1 MKLKYRQSSESKL
14 RTILS
19 DGSFIPEKV
28 VNLKF
33 WDLLQIFI
41 ACISPRTNEGIRTTD
56 LMTNV
61 LDEFDQKGY
70 LEVALERMAYQ
81 KALGC
86 PGWQLLLP
94 VTDALARN
102 GIDPKK
108 IELKVLKITEFNP
121 ESLKS
126 REFKVTLSFEID

>member
-1 MKLKYRQSSESKL
+1 
-14 RTILS
+14 
-19 DGSFIPEKV
+19 
-28 VNLKF
+28 
-33 WDLLQIFI
+33 
-41 ACISPRTNEGIRTTD
+41 
-56 LMTNV
+56 MTNV

-94 VTDALARN
+94 VTDALAKN

-126 REFKVTLSFEID
+126 REFKVTLSFEIDCLADCLPLSLSQFMLVVGARLE

>member
-1 MKLKYRQSSESKL
+1 M
-14 RTILS
+14 S